1 MTLTAMLIEIL
12 HGFPATVLLTAA
24 AFIGAAILGIPIM
37 LLRLS
42 RFRSLRF
49 LASAMIMAI
58 RGIPA
63 IVWLFIVF
71 FGVGSGFFRIS
82 PLVASIVTLGVFYAA
97 HMAEIYRGGIA
108 AIPRGQWEAADAL
121 SLGRHQVAVSI
132 VGPQV
137 LRIVLPS
144 MGTYA
149 IALLKDTSLAS
160 TIGVTELAY
169 WANHVADKTFHAL
182 QVYAMVGIV
191 YILLSLPMAS
201 LTRYANHRMSLKVAH

>member
-1 MTLTAMLIEIL
+1 MSPAEMLLEIL
-12 HGFPATVLLTAA
+12 HGLPASVLLTIT
-24 AFIGAAILGIPIM
+24 AFIGAAILGIPIV

-42 RFRSLRF
+42 RFGFTRF
-49 LASAMIMAI
+49 LGSALIMAI
-58 RGIPA
+58 RGLPA

-71 FGVGSGFFRIS
+71 FGLGSGYIKIS
-82 PLVASIVTLGVFYAA
+82 PLAAAIFTLAAFYSA
-97 HMAEIYRGGIA
+97 HLAEIYRGGIA

-121 SLGRHQVAVSI
+121 SMGRRHVAVSI

-169 WANHVADKTFHAL
+169 WGNHVANTTFKGL
-182 QVYAMVGIV
+182 QVYAMVGVIYV
-191 YILLSLPMAS
+191 LLSLPMAS
-201 LTRYANHRMSLKVAH
+201 ITRYANHRMSLKVAH